1 MQKIGLLGGF
11 DLDNNIWYYNNLC
24 LSLVRQAHGVC
35 GPEIVFESLDYVQ
48 LNQLLERA
56 DWEGILSL
64 YRCAARNLERSGAQL
79 CVICSELAHLIFDD
93 IQEAVA
99 IPLIHIG
106 TAVSERL
113 QHEGHKSVALIGD
126 TFTVESTLYRHALSH
141 AGISTIV
148 PSAEDQDTLETL
160 VHPSVRDFSRAAI
173 DELTFSHIL
182 TGLQNSSPDAIVLT
196 TPELS
201 IYEHICTPE
210 VSIYSSDRLHVSYVS
225 ELACM
230 GL

>member
-79 CVICSELAHLIFDD
+79 CVICSEQAHLIFDD
-93 IQEAVA
+93 IQE
-99 IPLIHIG
+99 L
-106 TAVSERL
+106 
-113 QHEGHKSVALIGD
+113 
-126 TFTVESTLYRHALSH
+126 
-141 AGISTIV
+141 
-148 PSAEDQDTLETL
+148 
-160 VHPSVRDFSRAAI
+160 
-173 DELTFSHIL
+173 
-182 TGLQNSSPDAIVLT
+182 
-196 TPELS
+196 
-201 IYEHICTPE
+201 
-210 VSIYSSDRLHVSYVS
+210 
-225 ELACM
+225 
-230 GL
+230 